1 MYFSMLRHSEK
12 CSSQRQL
19 SSSPLLSPVN
29 GEEKIGAA
37 HFMHD
42 TDTRIQNSY
51 FFKNVILNNNKNK

>member
-42 TDTRIQNSY
+42 TDTRTQNSY
-51 FFKNVILNNNKNK
+51 FLRTLY